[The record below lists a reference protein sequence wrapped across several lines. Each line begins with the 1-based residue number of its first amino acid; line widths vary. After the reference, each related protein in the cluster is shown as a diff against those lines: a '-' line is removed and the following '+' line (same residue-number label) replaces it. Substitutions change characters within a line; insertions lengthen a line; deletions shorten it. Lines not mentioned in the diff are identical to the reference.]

1 MSATSTKTRSP
12 TSSTSRNGA
21 ATNAAGARLAD
32 FAKFTSRLI
41 LPNSQPARMVPHQ
54 RVMLAEHFAGAIET
68 LLLLPKKNVKTT
80 TLAELGLFALMTCD
94 DAEIPIVATSR
105 DQATLLLDEAIGF
118 VRRTPGL
125 ERHIDIK
132 RGYRELRARHEN
144 GGRLRVLAADVDT
157 ADGITP
163 WPLALVDELHR
174 ARSAELYAILR
185 AGLEARGAQMIAIS
199 TAGTNLA
206 SPLGV
211 MRRAAYRL
219 PILERDGRHR
229 RAATEDGSY
238 VMHEWALDPTDDP
251 DDMRIVRQVNPA
263 PWHTLT
269 ALARRHDSP
278 SMTPWTWR
286 RFACNLWQATADPWL
301 PAGAW
306 DAIARPGMVIP
317 ARAPAWLGIFRH
329 KETLTALTAIAHDPR
344 RPRTGWAAWTDIL
357 SPDRGPVALGDVE
370 EAVRRAAI
378 RFDLQAVVFDPQQFA
393 RSAELLEDEG
403 LFMVPMPNTN
413 ARMAPASDE
422 LYQAIVGGDLV
433 HDGDDRLA
441 AHVEAGV
448 VARTERGWRL
458 TARGAE
464 GDVEALM
471 ALVMA
476 LDAASR
482 GLERP
487 RGRRAIAI

>member
-1 MSATSTKTRSP
+1 
-12 TSSTSRNGA
+12 
-21 ATNAAGARLAD
+21 
-32 FAKFTSRLI
+32 
-41 LPNSQPARMVPHQ
+41 MVPHQ
-54 RVMLAEHFAGAIET
+54 RLMLTEHFAGAIES
-68 LLLLPKKNVKTT
+68 LLLLPKKNIKTT
-80 TLAELGLFALMTCD
+80 TLAELGLFALMTTD
-94 DAEIPIVATSR
+94 DADIPIVATSR

-125 ERHIDIK
+125 ERHIDVK
-132 RGYRELRARHEN
+132 RGYRELRARHEA
-144 GGRLRVLAADVDT
+144 GGRLRVLASDVDT

-174 ARSAELYAILR
+174 ARSAELYAVLR
-185 AGLEARGAQMIAIS
+185 AGLEARGSQMVAIS
-199 TAGTNLA
+199 TAGTSLK

-219 PILERDGRHR
+219 PDVTRDGKHR

-238 VMHEWALDPTDDP
+238 VMHEWALDPEDDP
-251 DDMRIVRQVNPA
+251 DNIRVVKQANPA
-263 PWHTLT
+263 PWHTLE

-306 DAIARPGMVIP
+306 DALSRPGMVIP
-317 ARAPAWLGIFRH
+317 ARAPAWLGVFRRSEH
-329 KETLTALTAIAHDPR
+329 LTALVAVARDPR
-344 RPRTGWAAWTDIL
+344 RRGGWAIWSEAL
-357 SPDRGPVALGDVE
+357 QSDRRPVALGDAE
-370 EAVRRAAI
+370 EAIRRAAV
-378 RFDLQAVVFDPQQFA
+378 RFDLRAVVFDPQQFT
-393 RSAELLEDEG
+393 RSAELLEDDG
-403 LFMVPMPNTN
+403 IFMVPMPNTN

-422 LYQAIVGGDLV
+422 LYQAIAGGDLV
-433 HDGDDRLA
+433 HNGDDELA
-441 AHVEAGV
+441 AHVEGGV

-464 GDVEALM
+464 NDVELLM

-476 LDAASR
+476 YDAANR

-487 RGRRAIAI
+487 RGRRAIAV

>member
-12 TSSTSRNGA
+12 RSSTSH
-21 ATNAAGARLAD
+21 NAAGAELRD
-32 FAKFTSRLI
+32 FARFTAKLI
-41 LPNSQPARMVPHQ
+41 LPNNKPAVMVPHQ
-54 RVMLAEHFAGAIET
+54 RLMLTEHFSGAIES
-68 LLLLPKKNVKTT
+68 LLLLPKKNIKTT

-94 DAEIPIVATSR
+94 DADIPIVATSR

-125 ERHIDIK
+125 DRHIDVK
-132 RGYRELRARHEN
+132 RGYRELRARHEA
-144 GGRLRVLAADVDT
+144 GGRLRVLASDVDT

-174 ARSAELYAILR
+174 ARSAELYAVLR

-199 TAGTNLA
+199 TAGTSLT

-219 PILERDGRHR
+219 PILEHDGKHR

-238 VMHEWALDPTDDP
+238 VMHEWALDPDDDP
-251 DDMRIVRQVNPA
+251 DDIRTVKLANPA
-263 PWHTLT
+263 PWHTLQ

-306 DAIARPGMVIP
+306 EAIARPGMVIP
-317 ARAPAWLGIFRH
+317 ARAPAWLAVFRH
-329 KETLTALTAIAHDPR
+329 RETVSALTAIAHDPR
-344 RPRTGWAAWTDIL
+344 RRGGWAAWSESLRPET
-357 SPDRGPVALGDVE
+357 GPVPLGDVE
-370 EAVRRAAI
+370 EAVRRAAV
-378 RFDLQAVVFDPQQFA
+378 RFDLKAVVFDPQQFG
-393 RSAELLEDEG
+393 RSAEILADEG
-403 LFMVPMPNTN
+403 IFMVPMPNTN

-433 HDGDDRLA
+433 HDDDPALA
-441 AHVEAGV
+441 ASVAAGV
-448 VARTERGWRL
+448 IARTERGWRL
-458 TARGAE
+458 TARGAD
-464 GDVEALM
+464 GDVELLM

-476 LDAASR
+476 LDAASS

-487 RGRRAIAI
+487 RGKRAIAV